1 MEIRMKIVIVGCGNV
16 GSALTEQL
24 SSEGHNIT
32 VIDEKESLVKDI
44 TNIYDVMGIV
54 GNGAVYSVQLEAGV
68 NEADL
73 LIAVTGKDELNL
85 LCCLIARKAGGC
97 HTVARVSDPVYY
109 REIAYLKEELGLSLV
124 INPEYAV
131 ASEMA
136 RLLKFP
142 SALKIDTFA
151 KGRVELVKYCLRE
164 DSPLCNLTLQGV
176 ANRFRS
182 DVLICTV
189 ERGDEVF
196 IPKGDFKLKAE
207 DLITFVAASSKIAS
221 FFKRIG
227 VPTTR
232 ARDVM
237 IIGGGE
243 TSYYLAK
250 QLADMGIRVKIIDKS
265 KERCEEL
272 SELLSDAMIICG
284 DGTDR
289 DILMEEGMAT
299 AEAFVTMTNIDEEN
313 IMLSL
318 FAKSL
323 SKAKIITRLH
333 RIAYDEIIDNL
344 ELGSIVYPKYITAET
359 IIKFV
364 RAMHNSM
371 GSNIE
376 TLYRLN
382 DNRVE
387 ALEFLIR
394 EDCPFVGVALQDLR
408 LKKNLLVCS
417 INHRGNIT
425 TPNGQSVMSVGDT
438 VVVVT
443 TQTGFHDIRDILE

>member
-1 MEIRMKIVIVGCGNV
+1 MKIVIVGCGNV
-16 GSALTEQL
+16 GTALAEQL
-24 SSEGHNIT
+24 SREGHNIT
-32 VIDEKESLVKDI
+32 VVDEKEELVRNI
-44 TNIYDVMGIV
+44 TNTYDIMGVV

-73 LIAVTGKDELNL
+73 MIAVTGKDELNL

-97 HTVARVSDPVYY
+97 HTIARVSDPVYY
-109 REIAYLKEELGLSLV
+109 REITYIKEELGLSLV

-131 ASEMA
+131 ATEMSK
-136 RLLKFP
+136 LLKFP

-151 KGRVELVKYCLRE
+151 KGRVELVKYGIGE
-164 DSPLCNLTLQGV
+164 DSVLCNMTLKDV
-176 ANRFRS
+176 RSRFKS
-182 DVLICTV
+182 DVLICVV
-189 ERGDEVF
+189 ERGEEIH
-196 IPKGDFKLKAE
+196 IPDGNFELKAGDE
-207 DLITFVAASSKIAS
+207 ITIVASSAKIAA
-221 FFKRIG
+221 FFKKMG

-232 ARDVM
+232 AKDAM

-243 TSYYLAK
+243 TAYYLAK
-250 QLADMGIRVKIIDKS
+250 QLDDMDIKVKIVDKS

-272 SELLSDAMIICG
+272 SELLPNAMIICG

-289 DILMEEGMAT
+289 DLLMEEDMAG
-299 AEAFVTMTNIDEEN
+299 AEAFVSMTNLDEEN

-323 SKAKIITRLH
+323 SKAKVITRIH
-333 RIAYDEIIDNL
+333 RIAFDEIIDSL
-344 ELGSIVYPKYITAET
+344 ELGSIIYPKYITAEF

-387 ALEFLIR
+387 ALEFFIR
-394 EDCPFVGVALQDLR
+394 EDCDLVGIPLQELR
-408 LKKNLLVCS
+408 LKQNILVCS
-417 INHRGNIT
+417 INHKGNIL
-425 TPNGQSVMSVGDT
+425 TPGGQSVISVGDT

-443 TQTGFHDIRDILE
+443 TENGLHDIKDIVE

>member
-1 MEIRMKIVIVGCGNV
+1 MKIVIVGCGNV
-16 GSALTEQL
+16 GSALAEQL
-24 SSEGHNIT
+24 SKEGHNIT

-73 LIAVTGKDELNL
+73 MIAVTGKDELNL
-85 LCCLIARKAGGC
+85 LSCLIAKKAGVC

-109 REIAYLKEELGLSLV
+109 REIAYIKEELGLSLV

-131 ASEMA
+131 ASEIA

-151 KGRVELVKYCLRE
+151 KGRVELVKYCLRAE
-164 DSPLCNLTLQGV
+164 SPLCELTLQDV

-189 ERGDEVF
+189 ERGEEVF
-196 IPKGDFKLKAE
+196 IPKGDFRLKAE
-207 DLITFVAASSKIAS
+207 DEITFVAASSKIAA
-221 FFKRIG
+221 FFKKIG

-232 ARDVM
+232 AKDVM
-237 IIGGGE
+237 IVGGGE

-250 QLADMGIRVKIIDKS
+250 QLADMGIHVKIIDHS
-265 KERCEEL
+265 QERCEEL
-272 SELLSDAMIICG
+272 SELLPETMIICG

-289 DILMEEGMAT
+289 DLLLEEGMAT
-299 AEAFVTMTNIDEEN
+299 AESFVTMTNIDEEN

-323 SKAKIITRLH
+323 SRAKIITRLH
-333 RIAYDEIIDNL
+333 RIAYDEIIDSL
-344 ELGSIVYPKYITAET
+344 DLGSIVYPKYITAES

-364 RAMHNSM
+364 RAMHNSI

-394 EDCPFVGVALQDLR
+394 EDCPLIGVPLQDLK
-408 LKKNLLVCS
+408 LKKNILVCS

-425 TPNGQSVMSVGDT
+425 TPNGQSVISVGDT

-443 TQTGFHDIRDILE
+443 TQTGFHDIGDILE

>member
-1 MEIRMKIVIVGCGNV
+1 MKIVIVGCGNV
-16 GSALTEQL
+16 GSALAEQL
-24 SSEGHNIT
+24 SKEGHNIT

-73 LIAVTGKDELNL
+73 MIAVTGKDELNL
-85 LCCLIARKAGGC
+85 LSCLIAKKAGVC

-109 REIAYLKEELGLSLV
+109 REIAYIKEELGLSLV

-131 ASEMA
+131 ASEIA

-151 KGRVELVKYCLRE
+151 KGRVELVKYCLRAE
-164 DSPLCNLTLQGV
+164 SPLCELTLQDV

-189 ERGDEVF
+189 ERGEEVF
-196 IPKGDFKLKAE
+196 IPKGDFRLKAE
-207 DLITFVAASSKIAS
+207 DEITFVAASSKIAA
-221 FFKRIG
+221 FFKKIG

-232 ARDVM
+232 AKDVM
-237 IIGGGE
+237 IVGGGE

-250 QLADMGIRVKIIDKS
+250 QLGDMGIHVKIIDRS
-265 KERCEEL
+265 QERCEEL
-272 SELLSDAMIICG
+272 SELLPETMIICG

-289 DILMEEGMAT
+289 DLLLEEGMAT
-299 AEAFVTMTNIDEEN
+299 AESFVTMTNIDEEN

-323 SKAKIITRLH
+323 SRAKIITRLH
-333 RIAYDEIIDNL
+333 RIAYDEIIDSL
-344 ELGSIVYPKYITAET
+344 DLGSIVYPKYITAES

-394 EDCPFVGVALQDLR
+394 EDCPLIGVPLQDLK
-408 LKKNLLVCS
+408 LKKNILVCS

-425 TPNGQSVMSVGDT
+425 TPNGQSVISVGDT

-443 TQTGFHDIRDILE
+443 TQTGFHDIGDILE

>member
-1 MEIRMKIVIVGCGNV
+1 MKIVIVGCGNV
-16 GSALTEQL
+16 GSALAEQL
-24 SSEGHNIT
+24 SKEGHNIT

-73 LIAVTGKDELNL
+73 MIAVTGKDELNL
-85 LCCLIARKAGGC
+85 LSCLIDKKAGVC

-109 REIAYLKEELGLSLV
+109 REIAYIKEELGLSLV

-131 ASEMA
+131 ASEIA

-151 KGRVELVKYCLRE
+151 KGRVELVKYCLRAE
-164 DSPLCNLTLQGV
+164 SPLCELTLQDV

-189 ERGDEVF
+189 ERGEEVF
-196 IPKGDFKLKAE
+196 IPKGDFRLKAE
-207 DLITFVAASSKIAS
+207 DEITFVAASSKIAA
-221 FFKRIG
+221 FFKKIG

-232 ARDVM
+232 AKDVM
-237 IIGGGE
+237 IVGGGE

-250 QLADMGIRVKIIDKS
+250 QLADMGIHVKIIDHS
-265 KERCEEL
+265 QERCEEL
-272 SELLSDAMIICG
+272 SELLPETMIICG

-289 DILMEEGMAT
+289 DLLLEEGMAT
-299 AEAFVTMTNIDEEN
+299 AESFVTMTNIDEEN

-323 SKAKIITRLH
+323 SRAKIITRLH
-333 RIAYDEIIDNL
+333 RIAYDEIIDSL
-344 ELGSIVYPKYITAET
+344 DLGSIVYPKYITAES

-394 EDCPFVGVALQDLR
+394 EDCPLIGVPLQDLK
-408 LKKNLLVCS
+408 LKKNILVCS

-425 TPNGQSVMSVGDT
+425 TPNGQSVISVGDT

-443 TQTGFHDIRDILE
+443 TQTGFHDIGDILE

>member
-1 MEIRMKIVIVGCGNV
+1 MKIVIVGCGNV
-16 GSALTEQL
+16 GSALAEQL
-24 SSEGHNIT
+24 SKEGHNIT

-73 LIAVTGKDELNL
+73 MIAVTGKDELNL
-85 LCCLIARKAGGC
+85 LGCLIAKKAGVC

-109 REIAYLKEELGLSLV
+109 REIAYIKEELGLSLV

-131 ASEMA
+131 ASEIA

-151 KGRVELVKYCLRE
+151 KGRVELVKYCLRAE
-164 DSPLCNLTLQGV
+164 SPLCELTLQDV

-189 ERGDEVF
+189 ERGEEVF
-196 IPKGDFKLKAE
+196 IPKGDFRLKAE
-207 DLITFVAASSKIAS
+207 DEITFVAASSKIAA
-221 FFKRIG
+221 FFKKIG

-232 ARDVM
+232 AKDVM
-237 IIGGGE
+237 IVGGGE

-250 QLADMGIRVKIIDKS
+250 QLGDMGIHVKIIDHS
-265 KERCEEL
+265 QERCEEL
-272 SELLSDAMIICG
+272 SELLPETMIICG

-289 DILMEEGMAT
+289 DLLLEEGMAT
-299 AEAFVTMTNIDEEN
+299 AESFVTMTNIDEEN

-323 SKAKIITRLH
+323 SRAKIITRLH
-333 RIAYDEIIDNL
+333 RIAYDEIIDSL
-344 ELGSIVYPKYITAET
+344 DLGSIVYPKYITAES

-394 EDCPFVGVALQDLR
+394 EDCPLIGVPLQDLK
-408 LKKNLLVCS
+408 LKKNILVCS

-425 TPNGQSVMSVGDT
+425 TPNGQSVISVGDT

-443 TQTGFHDIRDILE
+443 TQTGFHDIGDILE